1 MVSSTFQESLL
12 RKVQRYVT
20 LKGPRKSSVS
30 SPSSAPRGQSPIRG
44 VCPARSLRCRKWG
57 HRNAAQ
63 ERRPCHQRWGAGG
76 TRRGRRNLER
86 RRETPGRFRVTVAS
100 LLHAFH
106 NPKSISR
113 SSAIRRVKRREKS
126 RQKNYLTPTDS
137 PKPLLSGTAVTPH
150 SQTQGSCLPP
160 PGPVSAFA
168 IVDAICSLRHFL
180 PPRSQ
185 DTVNCL
191 LNSYPGSGCRPPHL
205 LNPCS
210 PED

>member
-44 VCPARSLRCRKWG
+44 VRPARSLRCRKWG
-57 HRNAAQ
+57 PRNAAQ

-76 TRRGRRNLER
+76 TRRG

-106 NPKSISR
+106 NPKSISS

-126 RQKNYLTPTDS
+126 RQKNYPTPTDS
-137 PKPLLSGTAVTPH
+137 PKLLLSGTAVMPH

>member
-113 SSAIRRVKRREKS
+113 SSAIRRVKRREESSKE
-126 RQKNYLTPTDS
+126 L
-137 PKPLLSGTAVTPH
+137 PH
-150 SQTQGSCLPP
+150 SHRFPKTALIGDSRDATQPDPRVLSSSSWPRL
-160 PGPVSAFA
+160 
-168 IVDAICSLRHFL
+168 SLRH
-180 PPRSQ
+180 R
-185 DTVNCL
+185 
-191 LNSYPGSGCRPPHL
+191 
-205 LNPCS
+205 
-210 PED
+210 